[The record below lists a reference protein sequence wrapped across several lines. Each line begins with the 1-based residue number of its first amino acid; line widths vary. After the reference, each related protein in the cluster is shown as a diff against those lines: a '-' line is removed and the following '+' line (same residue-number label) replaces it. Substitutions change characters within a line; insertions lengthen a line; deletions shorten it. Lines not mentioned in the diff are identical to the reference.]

1 VVLKPNAQI
10 RPKTMEAVNAEI
22 ITIGDE
28 ILYGQIVD
36 TNSAWMGTELT
47 KLGIKVKQITS
58 ISDSAA
64 HIIAALDD
72 AKTRA
77 DIILITGG
85 LGPTKDDLTKDVL
98 TAYFHTTLKLH
109 EPSLADIAAIFEKRG
124 IEVTELNRQQAFLPE
139 SCTPVRNALGTA
151 PGMWFE
157 QDGKVYVSMP
167 GVPFEMKH
175 MMTDIVLPKLKAH
188 FKTPEIIHKVIQTI
202 GIAESIL
209 ADRLEAWELALPPH
223 IKLAYLPYLAGVR
236 LRLTGAGDNA
246 TILDQE
252 LQTEVE
258 KLSQIIPKYIF
269 AYGEVSLEE
278 AVGNLLKAKQLTI
291 ATAESCTGGYLAHK
305 FTSIPGSSAY
315 FMGSIVAYHNDVKI
329 RELNVNPETLQQH
342 GAVSEAVVR
351 EMAENVRKK
360 FNTTIGVA
368 TSGIAGPDGGT
379 PDKPVG
385 TIWIAYADEHKTI
398 AKQLNYNKNRLLNIE
413 YTALVALNL
422 IRQSLAATVD
432 E

>member
-1 VVLKPNAQI
+1 
-10 RPKTMEAVNAEI
+10 MEAVNAEI

-47 KLGIKVKQITS
+47 KLGIKVKQMTS

-64 HIIAALDD
+64 HITAALDD

-98 TAYFHTTLKLH
+98 TAYFHTSLKLH

-139 SCTPVRNALGTA
+139 SCTPVRNVLGTA

-157 QDGKVYVSMP
+157 QEGKVYVSMP
-167 GVPFEMKH
+167 GVPFEMKR
-175 MMTDIVLPKLKAH
+175 MMTDIVLPNLKAH

-209 ADRLEAWELALPPH
+209 AEKLEEWELALPPH

-236 LRLTGAGDNA
+236 LRLTGAGDDA
-246 TILDQE
+246 TILEQE

-269 AYGEVSLEE
+269 AYGEVNLEE
-278 AVGNLLKAKQLTI
+278 AVGNLLKEQHLTI

-329 RELNVNPETLQQH
+329 RELHVNPETLQQH
-342 GAVSEAVVR
+342 GAVSEATVR

-385 TIWIAYADEHKTI
+385 TIWIAYADEHKTV
-398 AKQLNYNKNRLLNIE
+398 AKLLNYNKNRLLNIE